1 MNSFGE
7 HIKLT
12 TFGESHGVA
21 IGGIIE
27 GFPAG
32 VEVDENFIQSE
43 LDRRKP
49 SNDKASTPRKE
60 SDRVEILSGVF
71 EGKTLGTPIG
81 FIIRNENQ
89 QPNDYDYLKDIFRP
103 GHADFTYAKKYGH
116 YDHRG
121 GGRASARETAT
132 RVVAGAFAKTV
143 LQKKGIEI
151 TAKIKQIG
159 TAKTPDEIA
168 RLIEQ
173 TKADGDS
180 VGGIV
185 ECVISGCP
193 AGVGEP
199 VFGKLQAKLAEAMLS
214 IPAVKGFEY
223 GEGFASAMLKG
234 SEHNDVYVLD
244 NLGTDGTSAPAGSN
258 GTDCTSTLRQA
269 QCIAGSMTESAPAV
283 PAVRPATNRSGGIL
297 GGISTG
303 QDIVFRVAFKPIASI
318 SKPQQTVDKSGNPI
332 ELVNHGRHDV
342 CCVPRALPVVEAMA
356 ALVLVTKFEFPYG
369 DSAHDLRACR

>member
-1 MNSFGE
+1 VQRYDFFLYLCNVNSFGE

-32 VEVDENFIQSE
+32 VDVDEDFIQSE

-143 LQKKGIEI
+143 LQKEGIEI

-223 GEGFASAMLKG
+223 GEGFAAAVMKG
-234 SEHNDVYVLD
+234 SEHNDVYIF
-244 NLGTDGTSAPAGSN
+244 
-258 GTDCTSTLRQA
+258 GTDCK
-269 QCIAGSMTESAPAV
+269 SAPAV
-283 PAVRPATNRSGGIL
+283 PAVKPATNRCGGIL

-318 SKPQQTVDKSGNPI
+318 SKPQQTVDKSGNSI
-332 ELVNHGRHDV
+332 ELINHGRHDV

-356 ALVLVTKFEFPYG
+356 ALVVVHFFQ
-369 DSAHDLRACR
+369 D

>member
-1 MNSFGE
+1 LYLCNVNSFGE

-27 GFPAG
+27 GFPAD

-60 SDRVEILSGVF
+60 SDRVEILSGIF

-89 QPNDYDYLKDIFRP
+89 QPNDYEYLRDIFRP

-151 TAKIKQIG
+151 TARIKQIG
-159 TAKTPDEIA
+159 TAKTPDEID

-193 AGVGEP
+193 AGIGEP
-199 VFGKLQAKLAEAMLS
+199 VFGKFQAKLAEAMLS

-223 GEGFASAMLKG
+223 GEGFAAATLRG
-234 SEHNDVYVLD
+234 SEHNDVF
-244 NLGTDGTSAPAGSN
+244 GTDA
-258 GTDCTSTLRQA
+258 LRQA
-269 QCIAGSMTESAPAV
+269 QGPSVEV
-283 PAVRPATNRSGGIL
+283 KPATNRSGGIL

-332 ELVNHGRHDV
+332 ELINQGRHDV
-342 CCVPRALPVVEAMA
+342 CCVPRALPVVEAMT
-356 ALVLVTKFEFPYG
+356 ALVLAHFFVPKKANKLSSRTK
-369 DSAHDLRACR
+369 